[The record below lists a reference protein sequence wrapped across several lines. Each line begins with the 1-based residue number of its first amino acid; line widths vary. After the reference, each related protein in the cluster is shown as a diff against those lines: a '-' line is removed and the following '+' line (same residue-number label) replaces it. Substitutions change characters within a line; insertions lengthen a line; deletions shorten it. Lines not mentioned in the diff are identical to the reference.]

1 MTNVSATS
9 PVSPVAPVSMLKRAL
24 AVLRRRAAQ
33 RTQAAR
39 RSRREQGFNLIEIM
53 VVLTIISM
61 LMGAVGFGAFA
72 MLEKARKKETR
83 NIMHAIENALVQ
95 WQTESPDACPPSLN
109 ELVTHKILNKDP
121 KDGWGRPFQ
130 FKCPGE
136 HGNEIDLVSLGKDG
150 KEGTPDD
157 IKSWE
162 DEDAKAK

>member
-1 MTNVSATS
+1 MSAKSTW
-9 PVSPVAPVSMLKRAL
+9 KQIFTAL
-24 AVLRRRAAQ
+24 STR
-33 RTQAAR
+33 AAR
-39 RSRREQGFNLIEIM
+39 RAKVASRRQHGFNLIEIM

-83 NIMHAIENALVQ
+83 NIMHSIENALVQ
-95 WQTESPDACPPSLN
+95 WQTESTDSCPPSLN
-109 ELVTHKILNKDP
+109 EMVTKKILNKDP

-136 HGNEIDLVSLGKDG
+136 HNNEIDLVSLGKDG
-150 KEGTPDD
+150 KEGTADD

-162 DEDAKAK
+162 DDDLKK

>member
-1 MTNVSATS
+1 MTMTPKSIWKTVYRT
-9 PVSPVAPVSMLKRAL
+9 L
-24 AVLRRRAAQ
+24 AQRRAA
-33 RTQAAR
+33 RTAAAKRAQA
-39 RSRREQGFNLIEIM
+39 GFNLIEIM

-61 LMGAVGFGAFA
+61 LMGAVGFGAFN

-83 NIMHAIENALVQ
+83 NIMHSIEQGIVQ
-95 WQTESPDACPPSLN
+95 WQTESPEPCPATLLDLK
-109 ELVTHKILNKDP
+109 EKKILSKEP

-150 KEGTPDD
+150 KENTADD

-162 DEDAKAK
+162 EDK

>member
-1 MTNVSATS
+1 MTYLPAT
-9 PVSPVAPVSMLKRAL
+9 APLSTFHKVLL
-24 AVLRRRAAQ
+24 VLRER
-33 RTQAAR
+33 AAR
-39 RSRREQGFNLIEIM
+39 RARERACVRRQRGFNLIEIM

-95 WQTESPDACPPSLN
+95 WQTESTDACPPALN
-109 ELVTHKILNKDP
+109 DLVTRKILNKDP

-150 KEGTPDD
+150 KEGTADD

-162 DEDAKAK
+162 DEDAVKK